1 MDTII
6 FTEEGRE
13 CLRKARALV
22 TAAVRAE
29 NNFAKRMTVF
39 SLFAMSEEEFTAK
52 ETERASGLAL
62 FTGEITTLIDAL
74 TGDH

>member
-1 MDTII
+1 
-6 FTEEGRE
+6 
-13 CLRKARALV
+13 
-22 TAAVRAE
+22 VRAE
-29 NNFAKRMTVF
+29 NTFAKRMTVF